1 MGDVANTSA
10 EKTEK
15 KSFFTSVKAEFKKIV
30 WPNKESLL
38 KQSVSVIVASI
49 VLGAVI
55 ALLDL
60 GIQYAIHLFL

>member
-15 KSFFTSVKAEFKKIV
+15 KGFFRSVKAEYKKIV

>member
-1 MGDVANTSA
+1 MGDVANTPA

-15 KSFFTSVKAEFKKIV
+15 NGFFKSVKAEYKKIV

>member
-15 KSFFTSVKAEFKKIV
+15 NSFFKSVKAEFKKIV